1 MTGTGEVRR
10 GVLVPDRFNQGAVR
24 ITAGTIDPSAVSTK
38 EKIGSLYLNR
48 KTGQVFKKVGVGN
61 TDWEELGAGAGG
73 LSSFLFYADQFDN
86 PNNANWPVS
95 ALAPAEADDD
105 NNALT
110 VRSFDDD
117 DEEGVG
123 FILTV
128 PASATSILITI
139 KSRARTAPVGPSP
152 ETVELNIYTRD
163 IPDNAAVATFS
174 GPFALTPVSL
184 PITTK
189 FFQYDTETLTL
200 ASISITPGN
209 LTQFEF
215 TRDAAEAGDD
225 LEGDWLL
232 AELGIQFI

>member
-61 TDWEELGAGAGG
+61 TDWEELGAGAAA
-73 LSSFLFYADQFDN
+73 LSSFLFYADQLDN
-86 PNNANWPVS
+86 PNNADWAVN
-95 ALAPAEADDD
+95 ALAPAEADDN

-110 VRSFDDD
+110 VRAFDDSA
-117 DEEGVG
+117 EEGVG

-128 PASATSILITI
+128 PATATSITITT
-139 KSRARTAPVGPSP
+139 KGRARTSP
-152 ETVELNIYTRD
+152 GGVVAVELNLYTRD
-163 IPDNAAVATFS
+163 IPDNGAVAAFS
-174 GPFALTPVSL
+174 VAFALTPIST
-184 PITTK
+184 PANE

-200 ASISITPGN
+200 ASIGVTPGN

-215 TRDAAEAGDD
+215 TRDGAEAGDT
-225 LEGDWLL
+225 LVGDWLL
-232 AELGIQFI
+232 VELGVQFV